1 MVVVVVSAV
10 GVVDLG
16 MKIVGEVEL
25 EVYLCSR
32 RSCITPKLSVK
43 LILVTN

>member
-10 GVVDLG
+10 GVVGLG
-16 MKIVGEVEL
+16 IQIVGEVDV
-25 EVYLCSR
+25 EVYMCSR
-32 RSCITPKLSVK
+32 RRCITPKLSVN